1 MDIAD
6 RITTAVRDLEQ
17 TTIQWRR
24 DFHKYPE
31 VAWTE
36 FRTAAMVAGRLL
48 ELGYAVKMG
57 PTAVCRSDM
66 MGVPPEAEIERCM
79 ERAVSQGAD
88 ASLVKQMAG
97 GLTGIVA
104 DMHCG
109 EGPTVAIRFDM
120 DANEIREAQNARHRP
135 YREGFASVNPG
146 AMHACA
152 HDGHV
157 AVGLAAAEVL
167 SRFKPELAGT
177 IRFVF
182 QPAEEGTKGASA
194 MVSAGAMDG
203 VRYILGGHIGI
214 KARKTG
220 QLICSTNKFFATT
233 KYDVTYT
240 GKPAHS
246 GAAPEEGRNALLAA
260 ATAVLNLHAISRH
273 GRGPTRI
280 CVGTLAAGQARNII
294 PSTAFYKMET
304 RGETSELN
312 GYVAAEAR
320 RIIAA
325 AAQMYGVD
333 YDIVQVGG
341 TGSGE
346 SSPDMRDLVKR
357 EAGRIAF
364 FQDIVD
370 SSDFGAAED
379 YAHFMSVVQRNGGVG
394 TYFMLGS
401 DLAAGHHND
410 YFDFDE
416 RVLSPGVELTVRS
429 VVALLHK

>member
-6 RITTAVRDLEQ
+6 RITTTVRDIEQ
-17 TTIQWRR
+17 KTIEWRR
-24 DFHKYPE
+24 DFHKHAE

-36 FRTAAMVAGRLL
+36 FRTAAIVAGRLL
-48 ELGYAVKMG
+48 ELGYAVKVG
-57 PTAVCRSDM
+57 PHAVCKSDM
-66 MGVPPEAEIERCM
+66 MGVPPEAEIEKHM

-120 DANEIREAQNARHRP
+120 DANEIQEAQDARHRP

-157 AVGLAAAEVL
+157 AVGLAVAEIL
-167 SRFKPELAGT
+167 SRFKPELTGT
-177 IRFVF
+177 IRLVF
-182 QPAEEGTKGASA
+182 QPAEEGTKGARA

-203 VRYILGGHIGI
+203 VRYILGGHIGV

-220 QLICSTNKFFATT
+220 QLICSTNRFFATT

-240 GKPAHS
+240 GTPAHA
-246 GAAPEEGRNALLAA
+246 GIAPEEGRNALLAA

-280 CVGTLAAGQARNII
+280 CVGTLAAGQGRNII

-304 RGETSELN
+304 RGETSELDE
-312 GYVAAEAR
+312 YVAAQAR
-320 RIIAA
+320 RIIVA
-325 AAQMYGVD
+325 AAQMYEVD
-333 YDIVQVGG
+333 YNIVQVGG

-346 SSPDMRDLVKR
+346 SSPDMRDLVR
-357 EAGRIAF
+357 RAAERMTF

-379 YAHFMSVVQRNGGVG
+379 YAHFMSVVQRNGGTG

-401 DLAAGHHND
+401 DLTAGHHNN

-416 RVLSPGVELTVRS
+416 GVLLPGVELTVRT
-429 VVALLHK
+429 VVELLHK